1 VIKNLKK
8 LIKLKKQALILLVF
22 IISTNALFSQV
33 TILSKQK
40 KARSSF
46 YELVDYMGSDNAAVL
61 QNDILLDPKS
71 SALFLRFEVKLKEVA
86 SEGVR
91 YNNVLF
97 KGDIPFNVVNSVY
110 IEGEKV
116 VLDVNSQGYVNQ
128 VKVPGEYWTEAIQ
141 RYSDFTIT
149 VYNSKKREEI
159 AKVLQFFVDNPYVSK
174 D

>member
-1 VIKNLKK
+1 
-8 LIKLKKQALILLVF
+8 
-22 IISTNALFSQV
+22 
-33 TILSKQK
+33 
-40 KARSSF
+40 
-46 YELVDYMGSDNAAVL
+46 MGSDNAAVL

-71 SALFLRFEVKLKEVA
+71 SALFLRFEVKLKEVE

-116 VLDVNSQGYVNQ
+116 VLDVNSEGYVNQ

-149 VYNSKKREEI
+149 VYNSQKREEI
-159 AKVLQFFVDNPYVSK
+159 AKVLQFFVDNPYISK

>member
-1 VIKNLKK
+1 MIKNLKK

-71 SALFLRFEVKLKEVA
+71 SALFLRFEVKLKEVM

-149 VYNSKKREEI
+149 VYNSQKREEI
-159 AKVLQFFVDNPYVSK
+159 AKVLQFFVDNPYISK

>member
-1 VIKNLKK
+1 MIKNLKK

-40 KARSSF
+40 QARSSF

-61 QNDILLDPKS
+61 QNDILLDPNDS
-71 SALFLRFEVKLKEVA
+71 TLFLRFEVKLKEVV

-97 KGDIPFNVVNSVY
+97 KGDIPFNVVNRVY

-116 VLDVNSQGYVNQ
+116 VLDVNSEGYVNQ

-149 VYNSKKREEI
+149 VYNSQKREEI
-159 AKVLQFFVDNPYVSK
+159 AKVLQFFVDNPYISK

>member
-1 VIKNLKK
+1 MIKKLKK
-8 LIKLKKQALILLVF
+8 LIKLKKRALILLVF

-71 SALFLRFEVKLKEVA
+71 SALFLRFEVKLKEVM